1 MSEDDASQRANTPAG
16 GNHGADAAQR
26 QPPQAPLDSP
36 MSQAQAEEEDDLA
49 IKYPLVYRHSW
60 NYAAKLVQRAWKR
73 FMMRVVYKFLLDSA
87 HEFEQTLTP
96 KDLSRIYPEFL
107 ESSDPGMSPKL
118 TIRFQGESF
127 PPRLVCRIVAD
138 MAPSVDGGK
147 HATKWIPLFNAGD
160 AGPINQKALVRLF
173 VEAMAFRRMGKK
185 KFMLPPPPL
194 PWHVESFKLPL
205 DLGPR
210 WSQPDPSDD

>member
-1 MSEDDASQRANTPAG
+1 MSTGDSFRANTPSGATGPASDLLSGVPGSSQG
-16 GNHGADAAQR
+16 GIDGE
-26 QPPQAPLDSP
+26 L
-36 MSQAQAEEEDDLA
+36 SQSQIEIEEVDDIAL
-49 IKYPLVYRHSW
+49 KYPLVYKHSW

-73 FMMRVVYKFLLDSA
+73 FMMRVVYKFLLESSR
-87 HEFEQTLTP
+87 EFEATLTP

-138 MAPSVDGGK
+138 MAPSVDGGR
-147 HATKWIPLFNAGD
+147 HAPKWIPLFNAGD

-173 VEAMAFRRMGKK
+173 VEAMETKRAKGKPTQGSISGITVLQDPTK
-185 KFMLPPPPL
+185 SS
-194 PWHVESFKLPL
+194 WIAH
-205 DLGPR
+205 LG
-210 WSQPDPSDD
+210 DEL